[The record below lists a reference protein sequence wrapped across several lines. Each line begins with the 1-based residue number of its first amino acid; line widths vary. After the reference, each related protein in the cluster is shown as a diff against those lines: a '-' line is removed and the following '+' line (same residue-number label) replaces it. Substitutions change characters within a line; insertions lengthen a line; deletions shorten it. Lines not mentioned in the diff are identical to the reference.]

1 MSVAGQLTPAQIKDG
16 RRHLVTPEGI
26 DLQIELADVGAR
38 IGAFVIDLMIIAFAV
53 FVASYALGSM
63 NLYNPELASV
73 ISSLVWFLLRSF
85 YFTLFELGRRAATPG
100 KMLMKIRVASRGKA
114 RLSAAS
120 VFARNALREIG
131 FFLPIGFFFMFLFG
145 LGQGG
150 VDGWMGFIALIW
162 AGIFLFF
169 PLFNKDRLRVGDL
182 VAGTWVVRSPRPIL
196 AADLVVTDKPEHE
209 AIFAKF
215 TFTPAQIDAYGIKE
229 LHVLEDVIRAQDRD
243 VLADVANRI
252 RTKIGWVWEVGE
264 SDTAFLRA
272 YYAAL
277 RGRLESKMLMGVR
290 REDKF
295 DKR

>member
-1 MSVAGQLTPAQIKDG
+1 MSAADILTPEQIKQG

-38 IGAFVIDLMIIAFAV
+38 IGAFAIDLTIIVLTLIGAA
-53 FVASYALGSM
+53 YALATMSF
-63 NLYNPELASV
+63 YNPEFA
-73 ISSLVWFLLRSF
+73 FLIFTLIFFFLRSF

-100 KMLMKIRVASRGKA
+100 KMALKIRVAARGKA
-114 RLSAAS
+114 RLSATS

-131 FFLPIGFFFMFLFG
+131 FFLPIGFLFG
-145 LGQGG
+145 TLDGG
-150 VDGWMGFIALIW
+150 VDAWVSLLALIW

-182 VAGTWVVRSPRPIL
+182 VAGTWVVRSPRPML

-215 TFTPAQIDAYGIKE
+215 AFTPSQIDAYGIKE
-229 LHVLEDVIRAQDRD
+229 LHVLEDVIRAGDRE
-243 VLADVANRI
+243 VLEDVANRI
-252 RTKIGWVWEVGE
+252 RTKIDWVWESSE
-264 SDTAFLRA
+264 SDGAFLRA

-295 DKR
+295 DRR

>member
-1 MSVAGQLTPAQIKDG
+1 MSMAGGLTPDQIKQG

-38 IGAFVIDLMIIAFAV
+38 IGAFAIDLIIITLTLIAAAFG
-53 FVASYALGSM
+53 LGSM
-63 NLYNPELASV
+63 SIYSDDLAV
-73 ISSLVWFLLRSF
+73 IIFVLIAFLLRSF

-100 KMLMKIRVASRGKA
+100 KMALKIRVAARGKA

-131 FFLPIGFFFMFLFG
+131 FFLPLGFLFG
-145 LGQGG
+145 IGMGG
-150 VDGWMGFIALIW
+150 VDGWMSLLASIW
-162 AGIFLFF
+162 AGIFLLF

-182 VAGTWVVRSPRPIL
+182 VAGTWVVRAPRPML
-196 AADLVVTDKPEHE
+196 AADLVTTDRPENE
-209 AIFAKF
+209 ALFAKF
-215 TFTPAQIDAYGIKE
+215 AFTPAQIDTYGIKE
-229 LHVLEDVIRAQDRD
+229 LHVLEDVLRARD
-243 VLADVANRI
+243 KEVLKDVASRI
-252 RTKIGWVWEVGE
+252 RTKIGWVWEDGE
-264 SDTAFLRA
+264 SDVAFLRA

-290 REDKF
+290 RKDKF

>member
-1 MSVAGQLTPAQIKDG
+1 MSTAGLLTADQIKQG
-16 RRHLVTPEGI
+16 RRHLVTPEGV

-38 IGAFVIDLMIIAFAV
+38 IGAFAIDLIVISLALFAAAF
-53 FVASYALGSM
+53 ALGSM
-63 NLYNPELASV
+63 SLYSEDLAIIIFV
-73 ISSLVWFLLRSF
+73 LIAFLLRSF

-100 KMLMKIRVASRGKA
+100 KMALKIRVAARGKA

-131 FFLPIGFFFMFLFG
+131 FFLPLGFIFGIGA
-145 LGQGG
+145 GG
-150 VDGWMGFIALIW
+150 VDGWMSLLASIW
-162 AGIFLFF
+162 AGIFLLF

-182 VAGTWVVRSPRPIL
+182 VAGTWVVRAPRPML
-196 AADLVVTDKPEHE
+196 AADLVTTDKPENE

-215 TFTPAQIDAYGIKE
+215 AFTPAQIDTYGIKE
-229 LHVLEDVIRAQDRD
+229 LHVLEDVLRAHDSEVLRD
-243 VLADVANRI
+243 VASRI
-252 RTKIGWVWEVGE
+252 RTKIGWVWEDGE
-264 SDTAFLRA
+264 SDVAFLRA

-290 REDKF
+290 RKDKF

>member
-1 MSVAGQLTPAQIKDG
+1 MSTAGALTPEQIKLG
-16 RRHLVTPEGI
+16 RRHLVTPEGV

-38 IGAFVIDLMIIAFAV
+38 IGAFSIDLVIMIVVLIAAAFG
-53 FVASYALGSM
+53 LGSM
-63 NLYNPELASV
+63 SLYSEELAV
-73 ISSLVWFLLRSF
+73 TIFVLIAFLLRSF

-100 KMLMKIRVASRGKA
+100 KMALKIRVAARGKA

-131 FFLPIGFFFMFLFG
+131 FFLPIGFLFG
-145 LGQGG
+145 IGMGG
-150 VDGWMGFIALIW
+150 VDGWMSLIATIW
-162 AGIFLFF
+162 AGIFLLF

-182 VAGTWVVRSPRPIL
+182 VAGTWVVRAPRPML
-196 AADLVVTDKPEHE
+196 AADLITTDKPENE

-215 TFTPAQIDAYGIKE
+215 AFTPAQIDTYGIKE
-229 LHVLEDVIRAQDRD
+229 LHVLEDVLRARDRD
-243 VLADVANRI
+243 VLRDVASRI
-252 RTKIGWVWEVGE
+252 RTKIGWVWEDGE
-264 SDTAFLRA
+264 NDSTFLRA

>member
-1 MSVAGQLTPAQIKDG
+1 MSQSGQLSPAQIKMG
-16 RRHLVTPEGI
+16 RRHLVTPEGV

-38 IGAFVIDLMIIAFAV
+38 IGAFAIDLVIITLV
-53 FVASYALGSM
+53 LIASLFALGSM
-63 NLYNPELASV
+63 SIYSEELAFTIFV
-73 ISSLVWFLLRSF
+73 LIAFLLRSF

-100 KMLMKIRVASRGKA
+100 KMLLKIRVAARGKA

-131 FFLPIGFFFMFLFG
+131 FFLPIGFMFG
-145 LGQGG
+145 IGSEG
-150 VDGWMGFIALIW
+150 VDGWMSLLASIW

-182 VAGTWVVRSPRPIL
+182 VAGTWVVRAPRPML
-196 AADLVVTDKPEHE
+196 AADLVTTDEPQNA

-215 TFTPAQIDAYGIKE
+215 AFTPAQIDAYGIKE
-229 LHVLEDVIRAQDRD
+229 LHVLEDVLRARDPD
-243 VLADVANRI
+243 VLADVASRI

-264 SDTAFLRA
+264 SDIAFLQA

-277 RGRLESKMLMGVR
+277 RGRLESKVLMGVR
-290 REDKF
+290 RKDKF

>member
-1 MSVAGQLTPAQIKDG
+1 MSNAVGQLTPEQIKQG
-16 RRHLVTPEGI
+16 RRHLVTPEGV

-38 IGAFVIDLMIIAFAV
+38 IGAFALDLLIIVLTLIAAV
-53 FVASYALGSM
+53 FALGSM
-63 NLYNPELASV
+63 GLYDSELAD
-73 ISSLVWFLLRSF
+73 IILTLVAFILRSF

-100 KMLMKIRVASRGKA
+100 KMALKIRVAARGKA
-114 RLSAAS
+114 RVSAPS
-120 VFARNALREIG
+120 IFARNALREIG
-131 FFLPIGFFFMFLFG
+131 FFLPIGFLFG
-145 LGQGG
+145 IGMGG
-150 VDGWMGFIALIW
+150 VDGWMYLLASIW

-182 VAGTWVVRSPRPIL
+182 VAGTWVVRAPRPML
-196 AADLVVTDKPEHE
+196 AADLVKTDKPENQ

-215 TFTPAQIDAYGIKE
+215 TFSPAQIDAYGIKE
-229 LHVLEDVIRAQDRD
+229 LHVLEDVLRAQDRE
-243 VLADVANRI
+243 VLTDVANRI
-252 RTKIGWVWEVGE
+252 RTKIGWVWEQGE
-264 SDTAFLRA
+264 SDSAFLHA

>member
-1 MSVAGQLTPAQIKDG
+1 MSAAVGQLSPEQIKQG
-16 RRHLVTPEGI
+16 RRHLVTPEGV

-38 IGAFVIDLMIIAFAV
+38 IGAFAIDLVIITLTLIAA
-53 FVASYALGSM
+53 AYALASM
-63 NLYNPELASV
+63 SIYNDDLAIIIFV
-73 ISSLVWFLLRSF
+73 LLAFLLRSF

-100 KMLMKIRVASRGKA
+100 KMALKIRVAARGKA

-131 FFLPIGFFFMFLFG
+131 FFLPIGFLFG
-145 LGQGG
+145 IGAGG
-150 VDGWMGFIALIW
+150 VDGWMSLLASIW

-169 PLFNKDRLRVGDL
+169 PLFNRDRLRVGDL
-182 VAGTWVVRSPRPIL
+182 VAGTWVVRSPRPML
-196 AADLVVTDKPEHE
+196 AADLITTDEPANQ

-215 TFTPAQIDAYGIKE
+215 AFTPAQIDAYGIKE
-229 LHVLEDVIRAQDRD
+229 LHVLEDVLRARDRE
-243 VLADVANRI
+243 VLADVATRI
-252 RTKIGWVWEVGE
+252 RTKIGWVWEDGE
-264 SDTAFLRA
+264 SDVNFLRA

>member
-1 MSVAGQLTPAQIKDG
+1 MSNAVGQLTPDQIKQG
-16 RRHLVTPEGI
+16 RRHLVTPEGV

-38 IGAFVIDLMIIAFAV
+38 IGAFAIDLVIITLTLIAA
-53 FVASYALGSM
+53 AYGLGSM
-63 NLYNPELASV
+63 SLYSAELAFTIFV
-73 ISSLVWFLLRSF
+73 LIAFLLRSF

-100 KMLMKIRVASRGKA
+100 KMALKIRVAARGKA
-114 RLSAAS
+114 RLSASS

-131 FFLPIGFFFMFLFG
+131 FFLPLGFLFG
-145 LGQGG
+145 IGAGG
-150 VDGWMGFIALIW
+150 VDGWMSFLASIW
-162 AGIFLFF
+162 AGVFLLF

-182 VAGTWVVRSPRPIL
+182 VAGTWVVRSPRPML
-196 AADLVVTDKPEHE
+196 AADLVTTDKPENE

-215 TFTPAQIDAYGIKE
+215 AFTPTQIDTYGIKE
-229 LHVLEDVIRAQDRD
+229 LHVLEDVLRARD
-243 VLADVANRI
+243 SEVIADVATRI
-252 RTKIGWVWEVGE
+252 RTKIGWVWEAGE
-264 SDTAFLRA
+264 SDVVFLRA

>member
-1 MSVAGQLTPAQIKDG
+1 MSHAGELSPGQIKRG
-16 RRHLVTPEGI
+16 RRHLVTPEGV

-38 IGAFVIDLMIIAFAV
+38 IGAFTIDLVIIVLVLIAAIF
-53 FVASYALGSM
+53 ALGSM
-63 NLYNPELASV
+63 SLYNKELANTIIV
-73 ISSLVWFLLRSF
+73 LIAFLLRSF

-100 KMLMKIRVASRGKA
+100 KMALKIRVAARGKA

-131 FFLPIGFFFMFLFG
+131 FFLPIGFMFG
-145 LGQGG
+145 IGSGG
-150 VDGWMGFIALIW
+150 VDGWMSLLASIW

-182 VAGTWVVRSPRPIL
+182 VAGTWVVRAPRPML
-196 AADLVVTDKPEHE
+196 AADLVTTDKPENE

-215 TFTPAQIDAYGIKE
+215 AFTPAQIDAYGIKE
-229 LHVLEDVIRAQDRD
+229 LHVLEDVLRAKDTD
-243 VLADVANRI
+243 VLKDVASRI
-252 RTKIGWVWEVGE
+252 RTKIDWVWEDGE
-264 SDTAFLRA
+264 NDVSFLRA

-277 RGRLESKMLMGVR
+277 RGRLESKVLMGVR
-290 REDKF
+290 RKDKF

>member
-1 MSVAGQLTPAQIKDG
+1 MSAAGHLSPDQLKLG
-16 RRHLVTPEGI
+16 RRHLVTPEGV

-38 IGAFVIDLMIIAFAV
+38 IGAFAIDLIIMTFTLIASIFAL
-53 FVASYALGSM
+53 SSM
-63 NLYNPELASV
+63 SIYNGELAV
-73 ISSLVWFLLRSF
+73 TIFILIAFLLRSF

-100 KMLMKIRVASRGKA
+100 KMALKIRVAARGKA

-131 FFLPIGFFFMFLFG
+131 FFLPIGFIFG
-145 LGQGG
+145 IGMGG
-150 VDGWMGFIALIW
+150 VDGWMSLLASIW
-162 AGIFLFF
+162 AGIFLLF

-182 VAGTWVVRSPRPIL
+182 VAGTWVVRAPRPML
-196 AADLVVTDKPEHE
+196 AADLVTTDRPENE

-215 TFTPAQIDAYGIKE
+215 AFKPAQIDAYGIKE
-229 LHVLEDVIRAQDRD
+229 LHVLEDVLRARDPEVLRD
-243 VLADVANRI
+243 VASRI
-252 RTKIGWVWEVGE
+252 RTKIGWVWEEGE
-264 SDTAFLRA
+264 NDVTFLRA

>member
-1 MSVAGQLTPAQIKDG
+1 MSAAGVLTPEQIKQG
-16 RRHLVTPEGI
+16 RRHLVTPEGV

-38 IGAFVIDLMIIAFAV
+38 IGAFFIDLIIIIIALIA
-53 FVASYALGSM
+53 AIYALGSM
-63 NLYNPELASV
+63 SFYNSELANIIFAMV
-73 ISSLVWFLLRSF
+73 AFLLRSF

-100 KMLMKIRVASRGKA
+100 KMLLKIRVAARGKA

-131 FFLPIGFFFMFLFG
+131 FFLPIGFLFG
-145 LGQGG
+145 IGLGG
-150 VDGWMGFIALIW
+150 VDGWMSLLASIW

-182 VAGTWVVRSPRPIL
+182 VAGTWVVKSPRPML

-229 LHVLEDVIRAQDRD
+229 LHVLEDVIRGGDKE
-243 VLADVANRI
+243 VLEDVANRI
-252 RTKIGWVWEVGE
+252 RTKIGWVWESGE
-264 SDTAFLRA
+264 SDAAFLRA
-272 YYAAL
+272 YYAGL

>member
-1 MSVAGQLTPAQIKDG
+1 MSTAGQLTPEQIQQG

-26 DLQIELADVGAR
+26 DLQIKLADVGAR
-38 IGAFVIDLMIIAFAV
+38 IGAFAIDLIIIYLVLILALFALSAMSIYSNEMANV
-53 FVASYALGSM
+53 LW
-63 NLYNPELASV
+63 
-73 ISSLVWFLLRSF
+73 SLIAFLLRSF

-100 KMLMKIRVASRGKA
+100 KRVLKIRVASRGKA

-131 FFLPIGFFFMFLFG
+131 FFLPLGALSGIGI
-145 LGQGG
+145 GG
-150 VDGWMGFIALIW
+150 VDGWMYFLASIW
-162 AGIFLFF
+162 AGIFLLF

-182 VAGTWVVRSPRPIL
+182 VAGTWVVQSPRPML
-196 AADLVVTDKPEHE
+196 AADLVTTDKPENA

-215 TFTPAQIDAYGIKE
+215 AFTPAQIDAYGIKE
-229 LHVLEDVIRAQDRD
+229 LHVLEDVLRAQDRE
-243 VLADVANRI
+243 VLGDVASRI
-252 RTKIGWVWEVGE
+252 RTKIGWDWEVGE
-264 SDTAFLRA
+264 SDIAFLRA
-272 YYAAL
+272 YYTAL

>member
-1 MSVAGQLTPAQIKDG
+1 MSAAGALTPRQIKMG
-16 RRHLVTPEGI
+16 RRHLVTPEGV

-38 IGAFVIDLMIIAFAV
+38 IGAFALDLVIMTVMLIAAAF
-53 FVASYALGSM
+53 ALGSM
-63 NLYNPELASV
+63 SRYSQELAV
-73 ISSLVWFLLRSF
+73 TIFVLIAFLLRSF

-100 KMLMKIRVASRGKA
+100 KMMLKIRVAARGKA

-131 FFLPIGFFFMFLFG
+131 FFLPIGFLFG
-145 LGQGG
+145 IGMGG
-150 VDGWMGFIALIW
+150 VDGWMSLLASIW
-162 AGIFLFF
+162 AGIFLLF

-182 VAGTWVVRSPRPIL
+182 VAGTWVVRAPRPML
-196 AADLVVTDKPEHE
+196 AADLITTDKPEYE
-209 AIFAKF
+209 AVFAKF
-215 TFTPAQIDAYGIKE
+215 VFTPAQIDTYGIKE
-229 LHVLEDVIRAQDRD
+229 LHVLEDVLRARDREVLRD
-243 VLADVANRI
+243 VASRI
-252 RTKIGWVWEVGE
+252 RTKIGWVWEDGE

>member
-1 MSVAGQLTPAQIKDG
+1 MSAAGALTPQQIKMG
-16 RRHLVTPEGI
+16 RRHLVTPEGV

-38 IGAFVIDLMIIAFAV
+38 IGAFALDLVIMTVMLIAAAF
-53 FVASYALGSM
+53 ALGSM
-63 NLYNPELASV
+63 SRYSQELAV
-73 ISSLVWFLLRSF
+73 TIFVLIAFLLRSF

-100 KMLMKIRVASRGKA
+100 KMMLKIRVAARGKA

-131 FFLPIGFFFMFLFG
+131 FFLPIGFLFG
-145 LGQGG
+145 IGMGG
-150 VDGWMGFIALIW
+150 VDGWMSLLASIW
-162 AGIFLFF
+162 AGIFLLF

-182 VAGTWVVRSPRPIL
+182 VAGTWVVRAPRPML
-196 AADLVVTDKPEHE
+196 AADLITTDKPEYE
-209 AIFAKF
+209 AVFAKF
-215 TFTPAQIDAYGIKE
+215 VFTPAQIDTYGIKE
-229 LHVLEDVIRAQDRD
+229 LHVLEDVLRARDREVLRD
-243 VLADVANRI
+243 VASRI
-252 RTKIGWVWEVGE
+252 RTKIGWVWEDGE